1 MSKLVISVWYKRRMT
16 RRVGIIL
23 SLVVAVIAASAA
35 TAARSGASAK
45 PTLLSTKG
53 AIESVAMDG
62 HLIAYDLEA
71 RDRCNTLHVW
81 DTASKKDVTVSGAG
95 TCEADSTSTGAG
107 VREIAVG
114 GTRISWIVNL
124 GGNSESAD
132 TLYAATV
139 GGAKEKKVASA
150 LRTGDVDGVLNG
162 TWIGNLVGDG
172 DLTVFNR
179 WVTAGGNVSAQN
191 ISRLTGGL
199 SKLRTG
205 EGSLRVTAVD
215 TGRIAVLE
223 PAMPGQAGVVQI
235 MTAAGKPVVAI
246 SAVDPREVA
255 LRKDFVVVLTAGH
268 TLEVF
273 NSKTGAAISSISVPP
288 GARNLDVHANIAVFS
303 VGKTIHAIRL
313 ATKKQVTLAISPKA
327 IVDLE
332 IDDAGVVYA
341 YNPVTGVMG
350 VGKLVFV
357 PLSLVQAKV
366 A

>member
-1 MSKLVISVWYKRRMT
+1 MT
-16 RRVGIIL
+16 RHVVTVL
-23 SLVVAVIAASAA
+23 SLMVAVIAASAT
-35 TAARSGASAK
+35 TAARSASSAK

-53 AIESVAMDG
+53 AIESLAMDG
-62 HLIAYDLEA
+62 HRIAYDLEA

-81 DTASKKDVTVSGAG
+81 DTASKKDVIVSGAG
-95 TCEADSTSTGAG
+95 TCDADSTSTGAG
-107 VREIAVG
+107 VREIAVA

-124 GGNSESAD
+124 GGNTESAD

-139 GGAKEKKVASA
+139 GGTKEKKLASA
-150 LRTGDVDGVLNG
+150 LRNGDVDGVLNG
-162 TWIGNLVGDG
+162 TWLGNLFGDG
-172 DLTVFNR
+172 ELTVLNR
-179 WVTAGGNVSAQN
+179 WTTGGGNVSAQN
-191 ISRLTGGL
+191 ISRITRGL
-199 SKLRTG
+199 SKLKTG
-205 EGSLRVTAVD
+205 EGSLGVIAAD
-215 TGRIAVLE
+215 AGRIAVLE

-235 MTAAGKPVVAI
+235 VTAAGKPVVAI
-246 SAVDPREVA
+246 SVVDPREVA
-255 LRKDFVVVLTAGH
+255 LRKDFVVVLTAEH

-273 NSKTGAAISSISVPP
+273 NSKTGASISSIPVPA

-303 VGKTIHAIRL
+303 VGKTISALRL
-313 ATKKQVTLAISPKA
+313 ATKKQATLAISPKR

-341 YNPVTGVMG
+341 YNPVTGVEG